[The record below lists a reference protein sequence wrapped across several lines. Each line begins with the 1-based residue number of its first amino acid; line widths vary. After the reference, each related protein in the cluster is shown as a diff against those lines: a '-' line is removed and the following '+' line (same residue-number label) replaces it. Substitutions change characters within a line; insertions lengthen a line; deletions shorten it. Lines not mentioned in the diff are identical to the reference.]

1 VTKAEEVMP
10 TYHCVA
16 ADGLLGSPAKAA
28 IAQAITRAHAE
39 VTGAPPHFA
48 QVVFQ
53 SVAAGDHYMGGEPLS
68 HDHVFVDGH
77 IRAGRSALDR
87 AALIDRLVRDVA
99 RAASLPAFAIWVY
112 IHELPAPAMAEF
124 GHVLPEPGGE
134 TAWIESLSPA
144 ERQRMQTIGRRS

>member
-1 VTKAEEVMP
+1 MP

-16 ADGLLGSPAKAA
+16 ADGLLSSPAKAA

-39 VTGAPPHFA
+39 VTGAPPYFA
-48 QVVFQ
+48 QVIFQ
-53 SVAAGDHYMGGEPLS
+53 SVAAGDHYIGGEPLS

-87 AALIDRLVRDVA
+87 AALIDRLVRDVS

-112 IHELPAPAMAEF
+112 IHELPARAMAEF

-134 TAWIESLSPA
+134 TAWTESLTSA
-144 ERQRMQTIGRRS
+144 ERERMQAIGRRS